1 MSAGVPI
8 RNALIFVVDDE
19 PNIADTLGIILRKVG
34 FTVRTFY
41 DGLSALE
48 YAQQETPDIVLS
60 DIVMPRMDGLTLAA
74 KLREQLPQ
82 CRVLLISGNATYS
95 SLISEW
101 REKGGPNLEILA
113 KPVHPEIIIRKL
125 TAMVAEKN

>member
-1 MSAGVPI
+1 
-8 RNALIFVVDDE
+8 
-19 PNIADTLGIILRKVG
+19 
-34 FTVRTFY
+34 
-41 DGLSALE
+41 
-48 YAQQETPDIVLS
+48 
-60 DIVMPRMDGLTLAA
+60 MPRMDGLTLAA

-95 SLISEW
+95 SLTEW

-125 TAMVAEKN
+125 TAMAAERN